1 MLKQLKETRVVEKNT
16 TTGKKVLTA
25 IGLLMLGIILGVLSK
40 YLDCTASNE
49 LPYIVQVLEVRQ
61 FFDRFAIWIFIALS
75 ISVYSNSPIEAGIN
89 VFVFFLGMVSSYYL
103 YSTYVAG
110 FFPRIYALIWFGIT
124 AISPLMAYVCWY
136 AKGNDKIAIVLSALI
151 LAVLF
156 NITFAY
162 GWGYFEPYSILEA
175 VVFVCGVFVMKR
187 TTFSETI
194 KVTVGG
200 MVVAG
205 LMNMV
210 IPFVY

>member
-1 MLKQLKETRVVEKNT
+1 MT
-16 TTGKKVLTA
+16 
-25 IGLLMLGIILGVLSK
+25 
-40 YLDCTASNE
+40 
-49 LPYIVQVLEVRQ
+49 
-61 FFDRFAIWIFIALS
+61 AIWIFIALS
-75 ISVYSNSPIEAGIN
+75 ILVYSNSPIEAGIN

-124 AISPLMAYVCWY
+124 AISPLLAYVCWY
-136 AKGNDKIAIVLSALI
+136 AKGNGKIAIVLSALI

-187 TTFSETI
+187 TTLAETI
-194 KVTVGG
+194 KVTVGS
-200 MVVAG
+200 MVVAV

-210 IPFVY
+210 MPFVY